1 MTFAQQLAAVA
12 LGRIRSS
19 DLPTVAA
26 QGLAEGHESPAL
38 AALAGMQSRECSPRE
53 LEDLFHRA
61 LDQVKQTLPDRVRAA
76 RILTHGY
83 AELAAQ
89 RLLDPRNAAAALV
102 RLVRDV
108 EDVLPHQ
115 KYLGDGL
122 GLAEVV
128 GLYYSHDDVPG
139 KDERAHA
146 AIDADLQAELERI
159 ARDGL
164 QPPTR
169 HAPS

>member
-19 DLPTVAA
+19 DLPAVAA
-26 QGLAEGHESPAL
+26 QGLAEGHESAAL

-61 LDQVKQTLPDRVRAA
+61 LDQVKQALPDRARAA
-76 RILTHGY
+76 EILTHCY

-89 RLLDPRNAAAALV
+89 RLLQPRQAAAQLV
-102 RLVRDV
+102 DLARDV
-108 EDVLPHQ
+108 EDVLPPRR
-115 KYLGDGL
+115 YVADGL
-122 GLAEVV
+122 GLELLY

-139 KDERAHA
+139 NDEGAHA

-159 ARDGL
+159 ARNGL
-164 QPPTR
+164 R
-169 HAPS
+169 